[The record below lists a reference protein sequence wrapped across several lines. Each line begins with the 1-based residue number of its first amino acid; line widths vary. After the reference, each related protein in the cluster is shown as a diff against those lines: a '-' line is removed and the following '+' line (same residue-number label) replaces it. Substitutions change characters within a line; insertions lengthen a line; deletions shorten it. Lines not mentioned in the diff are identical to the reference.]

1 MKGEDSMLENA
12 QVTISLKEFDILKNA
27 YDELINL
34 KRRISNSVEVDDS
47 NVKLIN
53 ADIQSR
59 DVILK
64 VNLNVIENIIRD
76 YGVWNKEEYEW
87 VDLKEVNVVEFVNK
101 TIKG

>member
-1 MKGEDSMLENA
+1 MLENA